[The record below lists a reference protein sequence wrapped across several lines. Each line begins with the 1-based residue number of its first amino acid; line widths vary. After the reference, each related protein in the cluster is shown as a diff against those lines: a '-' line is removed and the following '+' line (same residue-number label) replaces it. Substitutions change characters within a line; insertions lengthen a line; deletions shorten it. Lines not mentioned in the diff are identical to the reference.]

1 MRYINEKERKAM
13 QKKHIEQLQRRFPSL
28 MAMPHEH
35 VERVIAKTFNLMIKL
50 DEIKLVID
58 EEGHIRLKFL

>member
-13 QKKHIEQLQRRFPSL
+13 QKKHIEQLQRRYPRL

-35 VERVIAKTFNLMIKL
+35 VERVIAKTINYMIKIN
-50 DEIKLVID
+50 EIKLVID
-58 EEGHIRLKFL
+58 EEGHIRLKFI

>member
-1 MRYINEKERKAM
+1 MRYINEKERKAI
-13 QKKHIEQLQRRFPSL
+13 QKQHIEQIQRRYARL
-28 MAMPHEH
+28 MTMPHDH
-35 VERVIAKTFNLMIKL
+35 VERVIAKTLNFMIKL

>member
-13 QKKHIEQLQRRFPSL
+13 HIEQLQRRFPRL
-28 MAMPHEH
+28 MAMPHED
-35 VERVIAKTFNLMIKL
+35 VERVIAKTFYYMLKL

>member
-13 QKKHIEQLQRRFPSL
+13 HIEQLQRRFPRL
-28 MAMPHEH
+28 MAMSPEH
-35 VERVIAKTFNLMIKL
+35 VERVIAKTFYYMLKL

>member
-13 QKKHIEQLQRRFPSL
+13 QKKHIEQLQRRFPRL
-28 MAMPHEH
+28 MAMSPEH
-35 VERVIAKTFNLMIKL
+35 VERVIAKTFYYMFKL